1 MSGKNDLKSSMLQA
15 MRRLA
20 SSVSVVSC
28 SGKAERH
35 AMAATSVTSLSMDPP
50 SLLVCVNQ
58 STAMHSALAEGADFC
73 INVLSLEQQD
83 VSVACGGRLRGEE
96 RFAFG
101 NWAKS
106 EGGLPYLADAQSVLM
121 CVQDGR
127 YDYGTHTIFIGR
139 IKSIQN
145 SEDVNPLVY
154 VDGRYTTTAEAV
166 EA

>member
-1 MSGKNDLKSSMLQA
+1 MSSENDLKGNMLQA

-28 SGKAERH
+28 AGDSERH

-58 STAMHSALAEGADFC
+58 STAMHSALDEGADFC
-73 INVLSLEQQD
+73 INILSLEQQE
-83 VSVACGGRLRGEE
+83 VSVACGGRLRGED
-96 RFAFG
+96 RFTVG
-101 NWAKS
+101 NWVTTDR
-106 EGGLPYLADAQSVLM
+106 GLPYLSDAQSVLI
-121 CVQDGR
+121 CAQDGH

-139 IKSIQN
+139 IKEIRN
-145 SEDVNPLVY
+145 SDDVNPLVY
-154 VDGRYTTTAEAV
+154 VDGHYTTTAVSV